1 MSHGVWLTALNMS
14 ISRSTHVAANAII
27 SFSFFLV
34 LMSSSLSSFASV
46 ACAPGV
52 ILHAIGGFPDS
63 SVGKASTCS
72 AGDLGLI
79 PGLGRSPGERKGYPL
94 QYSGLEHSMD
104 CTIHG
109 VTKSQTWLR
118 AFHFTALHTVSLPRS
133 ISWSFPL
140 CFLLEVLQFWIFNP
154 FWVDLCVV

>member
-1 MSHGVWLTALNMS
+1 MVSDLLHLICPSLGPPMLLQTLLFLFLFFWFWCRPACLAL
-14 ISRSTHVAANAII
+14 
-27 SFSFFLV
+27 LLLPV
-34 LMSSSLSSFASV
+34 LLD
-46 ACAPGV
+46 